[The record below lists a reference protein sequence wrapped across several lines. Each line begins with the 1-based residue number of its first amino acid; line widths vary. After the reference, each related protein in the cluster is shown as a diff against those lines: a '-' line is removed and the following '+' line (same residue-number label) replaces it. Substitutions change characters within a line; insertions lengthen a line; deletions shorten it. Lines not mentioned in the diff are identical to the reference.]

1 MCGVGG
7 WVGVA
12 VCVGVYGAGLC
23 AWVGV
28 ADGLARV
35 RMGWVVGRCAG
46 VWCELGGSWTGLVV
60 VWCIAT
66 GVWNGGCTGVSGWR

>member
-7 WVGVA
+7 WVRVA

-23 AWVGV
+23 AWLGV

-46 VWCELGGSWTGLVV
+46 VWCELGGPWTGLVCWPRSDRPRILTSIV
-60 VWCIAT
+60 LAAA
-66 GVWNGGCTGVSGWR
+66 